1 MFVRRNCAS
10 CNILWT
16 EVLVVVF
23 VSLVK
28 CEAHSSTVSKDIWSL
43 WSNSGDRRNEKTHK
57 NDDGGRVEEKGAEV
71 GEWCAHVLGIS
82 RVSPWGMECL
92 YLRVAWICTG
102 EEQRISNFSI
112 LLLYYILVRVHPKL
126 SPPSQDVLICWPFS
140 SNEQIIKWAVIISG
154 KLHNKETLFIR
165 ALENV

>member
-1 MFVRRNCAS
+1 MGGEKWKCLFEEIARLVTCYGQ
-10 CNILWT
+10 LQ

-57 NDDGGRVEEKGAEV
+57 NDDGGRVEEEGAEV
-71 GEWCAHVLGIS
+71 GEWCAHVLGIL

-112 LLLYYILVRVHPKL
+112 LLLYYSR
-126 SPPSQDVLICWPFS
+126 SCS
-140 SNEQIIKWAVIISG
+140 SEVESTISG
-154 KLHNKETLFIR
+154 CPHLLAI
-165 ALENV
+165 